1 MRIYS
6 DTTTQ
11 FIKTV
16 EGKYFE
22 MDNIFDTRIEPHDLY
37 KREYVNLRYG
47 SNNNVEMSLV
57 LKSINEKKNEERV
70 EDLKEHIKKEK
81 LLLIEKLNH
90 DFILRVKLS
99 AYNRKGLAHRS
110 DLAIPV
116 DVKNLY
122 LARMINEDNTMKYT
136 CGLLVES
143 EDLKLNISANR
154 FMDRRISQPL
164 PDKDKC
170 IRYVEIEEVGLYST
184 VGERRLQAN
193 YKLDN
198 QVDFETYTKNNF
210 IYTDNSPREGLR
222 EDIKVNLIKI
232 AEYKNIEGI
241 DLDYQDAID
250 KLALKVN
257 IIFDDNVIVH
267 DGKTLVKNLQSLW
280 VNESTN
286 QLPDEEN
293 TTDSSPSA
301 PGGKSPEEPENQ
313 EGKEKEE
320 DKQGNQAEPPVTVPE
335 ASQSLPNTETQ
346 DGPKAEEESSA
357 SPTLPKEPVDGSDTS
372 SDSSDTE
379 SLGGTGIGDSSP
391 GTSDNG
397 EEGTED
403 LSSGIGG

>member
-6 DTTTQ
+6 DTTAQ

-136 CGLLVES
+136 CGLLIKS
-143 EDLKLNISANR
+143 EDLKLNISTNR

-257 IIFDDNVIVH
+257 IIFDDNVIIH

-293 TTDSSPSA
+293 ITDPSPSV
-301 PGGKSPEEPENQ
+301 PDGKSSEEPENQ

-320 DKQGNQAEPPVTVPE
+320 DKQGNQAEPPATVPE

-357 SPTLPKEPVDGSDTS
+357 SPTLPKEPADGGDSS
-372 SDSSDTE
+372 SDSSDAE
-379 SLGGTGIGDSSP
+379 NLGGTGVGDSSP
-391 GTSDNG
+391 STSDSG
-397 EEGTED
+397 EEGTEE